1 MIDVRSRHLSIVN
14 DVVVV
19 VGGKNPVTHT
29 RAISVDLLT
38 EEEFPAVESI
48 DELNGERAHRVSRHV
63 HACINCRTSEELER
77 INLFV
82 KDTRISFSESTLRNT
97 PLLRFLFF
105 FRLFYFQIIS
115 RTRQER
121 RQVIIISARPH
132 CLVQKTQHARFTVRQ
147 TKQTNKHTRTHAPM
161 YRRTRKR
168 RRRKIILQSIV
179 QLVPF
184 VHPTF

>member
-14 DVVVV
+14 DVVVS
-19 VGGKNPVTHT
+19 GKNPVTHT

-97 PLLRFLFF
+97 KLLHFF
-105 FRLFYFQIIS
+105 DPFIFKEF
-115 RTRQER
+115 
-121 RQVIIISARPH
+121 
-132 CLVQKTQHARFTVRQ
+132 HAHAKKEDKLLSSVHAHTV
-147 TKQTNKHTRTHAPM
+147 
-161 YRRTRKR
+161 
-168 RRRKIILQSIV
+168 
-179 QLVPF
+179 
-184 VHPTF
+184 